1 MNLPGEAMKPRD
13 SSARGARGP
22 GGSVNVTSAAA
33 TRRPYS
39 APHMVRDAPA
49 VLGRLPE
56 QYFTRILAVAAA
68 ARAAPGPRFLDLRRR
83 NPDPP
88 PPAHALEAAR
98 AAMLET
104 ATPAVHGYP
113 PFDGQP
119 ALREAIARRY
129 ALDHGVELDPEREVA
144 VVPGTK
150 TGIMLAAIAAAG
162 RGDTVLLP
170 DPGYPDYLSGVALAG
185 ARAVAL
191 PLEASAAFQPDF
203 DAVAG
208 ERPALTLLNYPSNPC
223 AVCEAPGTFEAAVAY
238 ARQRDGWLVHDL
250 AYGFLAFDGRRAR
263 SVLEA
268 EGAREVAAEL
278 WSPSK
283 VYGMAGWRVGFL
295 VGNAELV
302 ARVQTLL
309 DHVAAGV
316 FTAVQRGLQAALEG
330 DQADVAERRE
340 VYRRR
345 RDTLVER
352 LGDTVTVPEGTF
364 YAWWRLP
371 DGVTVEEL
379 VERARVGLA
388 PGEGFGARG
397 AGWARMSLAVP
408 DEDVIE
414 GAERLAGA
422 LSLRARA

>member
-1 MNLPGEAMKPRD
+1 MPR
-13 SSARGARGP
+13 A
-22 GGSVNVTSAAA
+22 
-33 TRRPYS
+33 
-39 APHMVRDAPA
+39 APA

-56 QYFTRILAVAAA
+56 QYFTRILATAAA
-68 ARAAPGPRFLDLRRR
+68 ARAQPGPRFIDLGRG
-83 NPDPP
+83 NPDLPP
-88 PPAHALEAAR
+88 PPRALVAAAGALR
-98 AAMLET
+98 ET

-129 ALDHGVELDPEREVA
+129 AADYGVQLDPEREVA
-144 VVPGTK
+144 VIPGTK
-150 TGIMLAAIAAAG
+150 TGIMLAAVAAAG

-185 ARAVAL
+185 ARPVAL
-191 PLEASAAFQPDF
+191 PLDAAAGWQPDF
-203 DAVAG
+203 AAVAA
-208 ERPALTLLNYPSNPC
+208 ERPALVMLNYPSNPC

-238 ARQRDGWLVHDL
+238 ARERDAWLVHDL

-268 EGAREVAAEL
+268 DGAREVAAEL

-302 ARVQTLL
+302 GRVQTLL

-316 FTAVQRGLQAALEG
+316 FPAVQRGLQAALEG

-340 VYRRR
+340 IYRRR
-345 RDTLVER
+345 RDLLVGR
-352 LGDTVTVPEGTF
+352 LGDELTAPEGTV
-364 YAWWRLP
+364 YAGWRLRP
-371 DGVTVEEL
+371 GGGADG
-379 VERARVGLA
+379 RV
-388 PGEGFGARG
+388 
-397 AGWARMSLAVP
+397 
-408 DEDVIE
+408 
-414 GAERLAGA
+414 
-422 LSLRARA
+422 